1 MKHNKDHHGMALITI
16 LLMMVILVMLTVT
29 LITINSNNLLY
40 TLNYNSRV
48 SALMAA
54 ESGVAYAIYE
64 LQSDPN
70 WCPAEISKK
79 CNNGNFRIYFK
90 PGTTVTDYYSVN
102 NLNGEGLVSGYN
114 EPNGVP
120 PHTVNLIVTGQTG
133 STVRRIRV
141 LLGRANISEGGRCSG
156 TANVYADKFII
167 QRATTAKDTSQGGS
181 FHSNYRNPSDPN
193 ETSIS
198 AYDMLKGSTQV
209 NAYGGVVSACGGI
222 DIRDS
227 DVNTMGTQLRPKV
240 EPKPIPDVDI
250 KELVLSKSGKNPVS
264 GGTYRLTQTT
274 KGGQFQLLNES
285 GVPVTIPY
293 TYIDQDTG
301 QLVFTKDVYFSN
313 DVKFEFPMKDAR
325 YATAGVR
332 LEKTGGV
339 YPSLYVNG
347 SNRDTN
353 SFWVMG
359 KVEGNGS
366 IYNTGSTKFIME
378 TDLVASEETG
388 TELLSEGDINIS
400 LPASRLSNINLNL
413 TGAVLTHGN
422 LNATVLDPN
431 ASDSYSLASNPST
444 ALPAGSQWP
453 NDWVEQAYNNVA
465 PPAPSATPTTIT
477 IPQTGLSMPG
487 FGSWPVMFVPDGD
500 TTIPSSGGGYDKSGI
515 PTKTSAT
522 LTVNGDGTYTFSG
535 AKHIHVYV
543 DNKLCSWDTMNDW
556 FDVDPVNGTT
566 IGNGIQVNLHENHW
580 STGSWIIDNG
590 YFNSGSAL
598 NNYMYNTLVK
608 YEQSLGGNASATPVP
623 VQQVSGD
630 IYSPDILIT
639 GALVVTDPN
648 NLDGTG
654 QVNPDSGNIKV
665 KLVSPKDKG
674 DFTIIHSRNYE
685 KLLASSEIKTKI
697 VVNTWEE
704 LH

>member
-1 MKHNKDHHGMALITI
+1 MKQKKDYHGMALITI
-16 LLMMVILVMLTVT
+16 LLMMVILVMLTIA
-29 LITINSNNLLY
+29 LITVNSNNLLY
-40 TLNYNSRV
+40 TLNYNNRV

-64 LQSDPN
+64 LQHKSDWRPSN
-70 WCPAEISKK
+70 ATGSTS
-79 CNNGNFRIYFK
+79 NGKFTMYFK
-90 PGTTVTDYYSVN
+90 PGTTVNDYYSIN
-102 NLNGEGLVSGYN
+102 NLELDGAD
-114 EPNGVP
+114 PNGYRGATVP
-120 PHTVNLIVTGQTG
+120 PDSVDLIVTGQAG

-141 LLGRANISEGGRCSG
+141 TLGRANISEGGRCSG
-156 TANVYADKFII
+156 QTDIEAANFII
-167 QRATTAKDTSQGGS
+167 KRAPSSKDTNEGGS
-181 FHSNYRNPSDPN
+181 FHSNFKNPLDPN
-193 ETSIS
+193 IPSIK
-198 AYDMLKGSTQV
+198 ATGTTFVK
-209 NAYGGVVSACGGI
+209 AFGGVISGCGGI
-222 DIRDS
+222 EIGPAYY
-227 DVNTMGTQLRPKV
+227 DVNSGTQLRAHV
-240 EPKPIPDVDI
+240 EPKPIPDIDI
-250 KELVLSKSGKNPVS
+250 KKLVHDHSSVNVTP
-264 GGTYRLTQTT
+264 GGTYRITQ
-274 KGGQFQLLNES
+274 KQSGGTFELLDVN
-285 GVPVTIPY
+285 GNTVTIPG
-293 TYIDQDTG
+293 TSIDQATG
-301 QLVFTKDVYFSN
+301 QLVFKENVYFTN
-313 DVKFEFPMKDAR
+313 DVRFEFPMKDNH
-325 YATAGVR
+325 YGTAGLR
-332 LEKTGGV
+332 LEKT
-339 YPSLYVNG
+339 VNG
-347 SNRDTN
+347 YPTLYINGSSKNAD
-353 SFWVMG
+353 SFTVFG
-359 KVEGNGS
+359 RLEGNGS
-366 IYNTGSTKFIME
+366 IYNTGSTKFIMQ

-431 ASDSYSLASNPST
+431 ASDPYSLASNPST

-465 PPAPSATPTTIT
+465 PPPPSATPTTIT
-477 IPQTGLSMPG
+477 IPATGLSIPG
-487 FGSWPVMFVPDGD
+487 SGTWPVMFVPDGD
-500 TTIPSSGGGYDKSGI
+500 TTIPSSGLGYDKSGI
-515 PTKTSAT
+515 PTTTSAT
-522 LTVNGDGTYTFSG
+522 LTVNGNGTYTFSG

-543 DNKLCSWDTMNDW
+543 DNKLCKLDTMNDW

-580 STGSWIIDNG
+580 STGSWIIANG
-590 YFNSGSAL
+590 YFPGGSAL

-608 YEQSLGGNASATPVP
+608 YEQSLRGNASTTPVP
-623 VQQVSGD
+623 VKKVSGD
-630 IYSPDILIT
+630 IYAPDILIT

-654 QVNPDSGNIKV
+654 PVNPDAGNIKI

>member
-1 MKHNKDHHGMALITI
+1 MKHNKDHNGMALITI

-79 CNNGNFRIYFK
+79 CSNGNFRIYFK

-156 TANVYADKFII
+156 TANVYADKFVI

-274 KGGQFQLLNES
+274 KGGQFQLMNES

-301 QLVFTKDVYFSN
+301 QLVFTKDVYFNS

-347 SNRDTN
+347 SNTDTN

-400 LPASRLSNINLNL
+400 LPASRISPINLSL

-431 ASDSYSLASNPST
+431 ATDNPSVAMT
-444 ALPAGSQWP
+444 GDKWP
-453 NDWVEQAYNNVA
+453 NDWVEKSYNTNVYGSGTEEITGA
-465 PPAPSATPTTIT
+465 IEIPLSGPPPLNPSDTASWCMKIF
-477 IPQTGLSMPG
+477 PG
-487 FGSWPVMFVPDGD
+487 TS
-500 TTIPSSGGGYDKSGI
+500 IYANA
-515 PTKTSAT
+515 KTMGNSNVT
-522 LTVNGDGTYTFSG
+522 LKANGDGSFSMAGDAAGVEINFYKNGSLVTTGNNDLDFYTPCNFQYGSYP
-535 AKHIHVYV
+535 ASWYPSNSDVYIDGV
-543 DNKLCSWDTMNDW
+543 NYSSTSARNVLYPYMCDAINEMFGGSSSNIDLTGKELYAP
-556 FDVDPVNGTT
+556 DV
-566 IGNGIQVNLHENHW
+566 
-580 STGSWIIDNG
+580 
-590 YFNSGSAL
+590 
-598 NNYMYNTLVK
+598 K
-608 YEQSLGGNASATPVP
+608 
-623 VQQVSGD
+623 
-630 IYSPDILIT
+630 IT
-639 GALVVTDPN
+639 GALIVTDPN

-654 QVNPDSGNIKV
+654 LHNINAGNINVDLKG
-665 KLVSPKDKG
+665 PQNKG
-674 DFTIIHSRNYE
+674 DFTIVHSRNYE
-685 KLLASSEIKTKI
+685 KLLASPEIRTKL

>member
-1 MKHNKDHHGMALITI
+1 MKKNKINHGMALITI
-16 LLMMVILVMLTVT
+16 LLMMVILIMLTVT
-29 LITINSNNLLY
+29 LITVNTNNLLY
-40 TLNYNSRV
+40 TLNYNTRV

-70 WCPAEISKK
+70 WSPPDISKQCK
-79 CNNGNFRIYFK
+79 NGKFRIYFK
-90 PGTTVTDYYSVN
+90 PGTTLTDYYSVN
-102 NLNGEGLVSGYN
+102 NLNGEGVVNGYK

-120 PHTVNLIVTGQTG
+120 PHTVNLIVTGQSG
-133 STVRRIRV
+133 STVRRIKV
-141 LLGRANISEGGRCSG
+141 TLGRANISEGGRCSG
-156 TANVYADKFII
+156 TANIYADQFII
-167 QRATTAKDTSQGGS
+167 QRATTAKDTNQGGS

-193 ETSIS
+193 ENSIS
-198 AYDMLKGSTQV
+198 ACDILKGNTNV
-209 NAYGGVVSACGGI
+209 KAYGGVISACGGI

-227 DVNTMGTQLRPKV
+227 DVNSMGTQLRPKV

-250 KELVLSKSGKNPVS
+250 KKLVLSKSGTNPAS
-264 GGTYRLTQTT
+264 GGTYRITQTT

-285 GVPVTIPY
+285 DIPVTIPY

-301 QLVFTKDVYFSN
+301 QLVFTKDVYFSS

-400 LPASRLSNINLNL
+400 LPASRISPINLSL

-431 ASDSYSLASNPST
+431 GSDNPSVAMT
-444 ALPAGSQWP
+444 GDKWP
-453 NDWVEQAYNNVA
+453 NDWVEKSYNTNVYGSGTEEITGA
-465 PPAPSATPTTIT
+465 IEIPLPGPPPLNPSDNATWTMKFFPGKSIYDNAKTMGNSTI
-477 IPQTGLSMPG
+477 
-487 FGSWPVMFVPDGD
+487 
-500 TTIPSSGGGYDKSGI
+500 K
-515 PTKTSAT
+515 
-522 LTVNGDGTYTFSG
+522 LTANGDGSFSFTG
-535 AKHIHVYV
+535 SAYV
-543 DNKLCSWDTMNDW
+543 VEVNFYRDGLLVTPDNDDLELLTPNEFKYGSYPQAWYPSNSAIKI
-556 FDVDPVNGTT
+556 NG
-566 IGNGIQVNLHENHW
+566 VSYS
-580 STGSWIIDNG
+580 STGGRNVLYPFMCDAINEIFGGSSSNIDLTG
-590 YFNSGSAL
+590 KELYA
-598 NNYMYNTLVK
+598 
-608 YEQSLGGNASATPVP
+608 
-623 VQQVSGD
+623 
-630 IYSPDILIT
+630 PDIKIT

-654 QVNPDSGNIKV
+654 VPNSYAGNINV
-665 KLVSPKDKG
+665 NLTGPKNKG
-674 DFTIIHSRNYE
+674 DFTIVHSRNYE
-685 KLLASSEIKTKI
+685 KLLASPEIRSKI